1 MSKLCFKNIKKI
13 NNFEKNLVY
22 GYVRIIQKL
31 IEYQIPYVI
40 NGICLLFF
48 YEMDQ
53 FGKTKVSN
61 DDERIKKR
69 CSIFGT
75 MNIMHTEY
83 SSNFLYQWK
92 FKFGT
97 KTEGVLIGITNSTTV
112 HWFESRYEHHIGLS
126 SCGMI
131 LKTENPS
138 KTCPEEHYVGNYC
151 TPIAE
156 EFALT
161 PNNTG
166 PNRKQ
171 CILPNDEIIISMDV
185 KEKLME
191 YAIRSH
197 GCRKFKYGMTGIPI
211 IFERKDDKYRIAV
224 AYLCET
230 GMDIELIAFNKI
242 VRTSGKIKAKESI
255 LHQIIRNQ
263 RKNKIKHY

>member
-1 MSKLCFKNIKKI
+1 MSKLPFKNIRKI
-13 NNFEKNLVY
+13 NTFEKNLVY
-22 GYVRIIQKL
+22 GYVRRIQKS

-40 NGICLLFF
+40 NAICLLFF

-53 FGKTKVSN
+53 FGKTKVS
-61 DDERIKKR
+61 DDDDNKR

-92 FKFGT
+92 FKFGS
-97 KTEGVLIGITNSTTV
+97 KTEGILIGITNSINV

-126 SCGMI
+126 SCGMV
-131 LKTENPS
+131 LKTNYPS
-138 KTCPEEHYVGNYC
+138 KTHPEEHYVGNYC
-151 TPIAE
+151 IPIAE
-156 EFALT
+156 EFDLT
-161 PNNTG
+161 HNNMR

-171 CILPNDEIIISMDV
+171 CILPNDEIIISMDI
-185 KEKLME
+185 KEKVME

-197 GCRKFKYGMTGIPI
+197 GCRKFKYGMTDIPI

-242 VRTSGKIKAKESI
+242 VRTSGKIKAKEPI

-263 RKNKIKHY
+263 RKNEIKHY

>member
-211 IFERKDDKYRIAV
+211 IFERKDDK
-224 AYLCET
+224 
-230 GMDIELIAFNKI
+230 
-242 VRTSGKIKAKESI
+242 
-255 LHQIIRNQ
+255 
-263 RKNKIKHY
+263 